1 MGQIRGRHGGRPTPM
16 TTADLR
22 TTMAMMTDPS
32 DIAGGVAV
40 QLTVPL
46 SARSTCVPR
55 EGGPSRGPS
64 RLATSQEA
72 AAASLV
78 AGGLAA

>member
-1 MGQIRGRHGGRPTPM
+1 M

-22 TTMAMMTDPS
+22 TAMAMMTDPS
-32 DIAGGVAV
+32 DIARGVAG
-40 QLTVPL
+40 QLTAPL
-46 SARSTCVPR
+46 STGSTYVPR
-55 EGGPSRGPS
+55 DRGGSRGPS

-72 AAASLV
+72 AASSLV